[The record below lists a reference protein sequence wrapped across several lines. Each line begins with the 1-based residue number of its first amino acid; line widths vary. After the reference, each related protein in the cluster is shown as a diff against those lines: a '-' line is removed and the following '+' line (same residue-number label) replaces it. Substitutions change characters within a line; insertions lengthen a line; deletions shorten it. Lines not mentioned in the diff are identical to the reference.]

1 MADWFVVTFNGT
13 QIDSLNEK
21 TNKKIE

>member
-21 TNKKIE
+21 TNKKK